1 LVYLVEPVFRKLRN
15 LSLLGGLLGGLI
27 FVLAACQTPTPAPVS
42 AEYPEAVVVQHTPA
56 LRIAVPVLQACAA
69 EAPDLALFL
78 EEVPRTAIDLTSEVE
93 GLTRLGLVLG
103 EPAEGEFAVALGEAQ
118 IVLIVHPS
126 NPVQNLSADELQ
138 NLFSGVVQN
147 WSQIGGLDQAVIP
160 WVLTPADESR
170 QLFDKTI
177 LGELNLASQ
186 ARLAADPIWMLAEV
200 SADPGAIGYLPAAW
214 LDDTVRPV
222 DLQAA
227 LGDELRLP
235 LMALAVTRPQG
246 QALNLMIC
254 LQNGTGQQILKEL
267 FPMP

>member
-1 LVYLVEPVFRKLRN
+1 LVKSVFSKLRY

-27 FVLAACQTPTPAPVS
+27 ILLAACQTPTPAPVS

-56 LRIAVPVLQACAA
+56 LRIAVPVLQACAV

-78 EEVPRTAIDLTSEVE
+78 EEAPRTAIDLTSEVE
-93 GLTRLGLVLG
+93 GLTRIGLVLG
-103 EPAEGEFAVALGEAQ
+103 EPAADEFAVALGVAQ
-118 IVLIVHPS
+118 IVVIAHPS

-138 NLFSGVVQN
+138 NLFSGEVQN
-147 WSQIGGLDQAVIP
+147 WSQIGGTDQAVTP

-177 LGELNLASQ
+177 LGKKNLASQ
-186 ARLAADPIWMLAEV
+186 ARLAADPGWMLAEV
-200 SADPGAIGYLPAAW
+200 SADPGAIGFLPAAW
-214 LDDTVRPV
+214 LDENVRPV

-227 LGDELRLP
+227 LADELRLP
-235 LMALAVTRPQG
+235 LLALAVTQPQD
-246 QALNLMIC
+246 QARNLMIC

-267 FPMP
+267 FPLP